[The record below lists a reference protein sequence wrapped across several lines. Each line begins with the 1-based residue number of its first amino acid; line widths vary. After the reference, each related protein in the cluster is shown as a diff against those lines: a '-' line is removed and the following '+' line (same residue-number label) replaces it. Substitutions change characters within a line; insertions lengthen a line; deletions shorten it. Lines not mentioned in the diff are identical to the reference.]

1 MMTAAILV
9 KAARDASARA
19 LLMSAAKGLGIVHE
33 KINDG
38 IWIIG
43 GSGVVYFVF
52 DCIYEGILR
61 MKDVLRIWV
70 LILGSLPLIFMNTLI
85 FFLVFAWF
93 DQIFRRLRAS
103 NQTYKSKLLKQF
115 AVVLGISAGI
125 SVIWTILEIIVK
137 VFRNYEDIWKWGWL
151 YIGIWDMIFLLMILS
166 LMVIWRINTNSNLL
180 ASSHELRNQDDDLA
194 SEEESKYGIE
204 LEKY

>member
-1 MMTAAILV
+1 
-9 KAARDASARA
+9 
-19 LLMSAAKGLGIVHE
+19 
-33 KINDG
+33 
-38 IWIIG
+38 
-43 GSGVVYFVF
+43 
-52 DCIYEGILR
+52 
-61 MKDVLRIWV
+61 
-70 LILGSLPLIFMNTLI
+70 MNTLI